1 MLSIMKN
8 RLEMLMSTSSEK
20 LQTSLQ
26 IPNAALLVYLEDHHA
41 TVEEMIQI
49 KENLD
54 ALCSQFTLF
63 QRCYITKLHDLRENA
78 LDGIEMLIGLTQKE
92 IAEVL
97 TKMKELELKL
107 FK

>member
-1 MLSIMKN
+1 MLSIMKD
-8 RLEMLMSTSSEK
+8 RLESLISTSSGK

-26 IPNAALLVYLEDHHA
+26 IPNSALLAYLEDHHA
-41 TVEEMIQI
+41 TVEEVTQI
-49 KENLD
+49 KGNLD

-63 QRCYITKLHDLRENA
+63 QRCYITKLHDLRDNA

-97 TKMKELELKL
+97 TKMKEIELKL